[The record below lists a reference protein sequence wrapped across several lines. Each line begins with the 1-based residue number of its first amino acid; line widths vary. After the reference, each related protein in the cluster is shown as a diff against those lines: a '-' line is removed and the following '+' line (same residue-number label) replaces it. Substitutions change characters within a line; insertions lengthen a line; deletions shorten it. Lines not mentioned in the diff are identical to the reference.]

1 MKISVNDRT
10 YEVQLKAAAW
20 PQLMKLS
27 RVFAGEPVSE
37 QELEEA
43 EKAVFRICVVGEVR
57 EEDREQLLVK
67 ILAAFTRMM
76 AEEFRSFRP

>member
-1 MKISVNDRT
+1 MRVAVNGRE
-10 YEVQLKAAAW
+10 YEVQLRAAAW
-20 PQLMKLS
+20 PHLMKLS

-43 EKAVFRICVVGEVR
+43 ESAVFRICVVGEVR

-67 ILAAFTRMM
+67 VLSAFTRMM
-76 AEEFRSFRP
+76 AEEFRTFRP